1 MKATFMYAAGDVRV
15 ETVADPTIQQPT
27 DAIVRVTQAC
37 ICGSDLHPYHSM
49 QASEQGSPMG
59 HELIGIV
66 EEIGAAVTTLK
77 VGDFVIAPFAFQDN
91 TCVFCREGVQTSC
104 IHGGFYG
111 SPEIGGLQAE
121 LARIPQADGS
131 LVVVPGVD
139 AAALGR
145 GENAQL
151 AASLLTLSD
160 VYLTGY
166 HAAHMG
172 RVEAGKTV
180 TVIGDGAVGL
190 SAVLAAKQL
199 GAERIILMGRHT
211 SRTDL
216 GVEFGATD
224 VVAER
229 GDDGIGKVMDVTN
242 GEGSHVVLEAVG
254 HMPAYEQAYGIVR
267 PGGVISRVGVPQYE
281 DAPIG
286 FGSLFGKNVT
296 LTGGPA
302 PVRAYMEPA
311 IQQVL
316 NGDINPGRV
325 FDRTIGIDEVPVGY
339 AAMDAREALKV
350 LVQM

>member
-15 ETVADPTIQQPT
+15 ETVADPAIQQPN

-66 EEIGAAVTTLK
+66 EEIGTSVSTLK

-91 TCVFCREGVQTSC
+91 TCVFCREGMQTSC
-104 IHGGFYG
+104 THGGFYG
-111 SPEIGGLQAE
+111 SPEVGGLQAE

-139 AAALGR
+139 ADALAR
-145 GENAQL
+145 GESADL

-199 GAERIILMGRHT
+199 GAERVILMGRHT

-216 GVEFGATD
+216 GVRFGATD

-229 GDDGIGKVMDVTN
+229 GEEGISNVMDLTN

-281 DAPIG
+281 VAPIG

-302 PVRAYMEPA
+302 PVRAYLEPA

-316 NGDINPGRV
+316 NGEINPGLV
-325 FDRTIGIDEVPVGY
+325 FDRTIGIDEVPAGY

>member
-1 MKATFMYAAGDVRV
+1 MKATFMYGAGDVRV
-15 ETVADPTIQQPT
+15 ETVADPKITLPT
-27 DAIVRVTQAC
+27 DAIVRVVRAC
-37 ICGSDLHPYHSM
+37 VCGSDLHPYHSM
-49 QASEQGSPMG
+49 PASATGTPMG
-59 HELIGIV
+59 HELIGVV
-66 EEIGAAVTTLK
+66 EETGTAVSTLNK
-77 VGDFVIAPFAFQDN
+77 GDFVIAPFAFQDN
-91 TCVFCREGVQTSC
+91 TCIFCREGFQTSC
-104 IHGGFYG
+104 IHGGWYG
-111 SPEIGGLQAE
+111 SAENGGLQAE

-131 LVVVPGVD
+131 LVVVPGID
-139 AAALGR
+139 ESSEL
-145 GENAQL
+145 L
-151 AASLLTLSD
+151 PSLLALSD
-160 VYLTGY
+160 VYLTGN

-199 GAERIILMGRHT
+199 GAERVILMGRHA

-216 GVEFGATD
+216 GLEFGATD

-229 GDDGIGKVMDVTN
+229 GADGIARVMDLTN

-254 HMPAYEQAYGIVR
+254 LMPAYEQAYGIVR

-281 DAPIG
+281 EAPIG
-286 FGSLFGKNVT
+286 FGSLFGENVT

-302 PVRAYMEPA
+302 PVRAYLEPA

-316 NGDINPGRV
+316 NGEINPGKV
-325 FDRTIGIDEVPVGY
+325 FDRTVSIDDVPAVY

-350 LVQM
+350 MVAL